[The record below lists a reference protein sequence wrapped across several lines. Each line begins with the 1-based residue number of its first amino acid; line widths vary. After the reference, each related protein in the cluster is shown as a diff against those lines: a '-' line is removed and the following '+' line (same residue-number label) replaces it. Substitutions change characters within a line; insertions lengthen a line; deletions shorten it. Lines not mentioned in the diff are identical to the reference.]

1 MTTPR
6 EGSTY
11 LEEAIRPWSN
21 AGQPAQLRP
30 LSVPF
35 NDAEE
40 AAMTRLRERLEERF
54 GAEWVEQFLARNP
67 AALLLLLER
76 VV

>member
-1 MTTPR
+1 
-6 EGSTY
+6 
-11 LEEAIRPWSN
+11 
-21 AGQPAQLRP
+21 
-30 LSVPF
+30 VPF

-67 AALLLLLER
+67 SALLLLLER
-76 VV
+76 VR

>member
-6 EGSTY
+6 EGSRY
-11 LEEAIRPWSN
+11 LEEAIRPWSD
-21 AGQPAQLRP
+21 APQPKRLRP

-40 AAMTRLRERLEERF
+40 AAMTRLRARLEERF
-54 GAEWVEQFLARNP
+54 GAEWVERFLARNP
-67 AALLLLLER
+67 SALLPMLER
-76 VV
+76 VG

>member
-11 LEEAIRPWSN
+11 LEEAIRPWSH
-21 AGQPAQLRP
+21 AGQPKKLRP

-35 NDAEE
+35 NDAEQ
-40 AAMTRLRERLEERF
+40 AAMDHLRARLEERF
-54 GAEWVEQFLARNP
+54 GAEWVERFLAREP
-67 AALLLLLER
+67 SKLLLLLER
-76 VV
+76 VE